1 VLIYTIVMK
10 IKRNPSPNYS
20 DKTRQTRV
28 KFVIIHYTG
37 MQSEIAS
44 IKRLKN
50 SKAKVSCHY
59 FINRKGEITQMVKE
73 NKVAWHAGK
82 SKWKN
87 FNNLNDS
94 SIGIELVNKGH
105 EFGYQNFS
113 KNQITSLINL
123 CKFLKKKYMIKKENF
138 LGHSD
143 IAPLRKLDPGEKF
156 PWKKLSKFKLG
167 RWYKIDKKKLKLTH
181 KEGVKNL
188 FFKNLF
194 IIGYRYFHV
203 FKRRKKD
210 KFIIKSFQ
218 QHYLPNNVSGKIDK
232 KTYKISQFLVNSS
245 K

>member
-1 VLIYTIVMK
+1 MK

-20 DKTRQTRV
+20 DKTRQKKRV

-37 MQSEIAS
+37 MQSEIVS

-59 FINRKGEITQMVKE
+59 LINRKGEITQMVKE

-113 KNQITSLINL
+113 KNQITSLISL

-167 RWYKIDKKKLKLTH
+167 RWYRDDKKKLKLTN
-181 KEGVKNL
+181 KEGIKNL

-194 IIGYRYFHV
+194 KIGYRYFHV
-203 FKRRKKD
+203 LKRRKKD
-210 KFIIKSFQ
+210 KLIIKSFQ
-218 QHYLPNNVSGKIDK
+218 QHYLANKVSGKIDK
-232 KTYKISQFLVNSS
+232 KTFKISQFLANSS
-245 K
+245 N

>member
-1 VLIYTIVMK
+1 MQ

-20 DKTRQTRV
+20 KKIRQKKSI
-28 KFVIIHYTG
+28 KFIIIHYTG

-50 SKAKVSCHY
+50 RKAKVSCHY
-59 FINRKGEITQMVKE
+59 LISRKGEITQMVKE

-87 FNNLNDS
+87 FNNLNDN

-113 KNQITSLINL
+113 KNQLTSLISL
-123 CKFLKKKYMIKKENF
+123 CKFLKKRYMIKKENF

-167 RWYKIDKKKLKLTH
+167 RWYRDDQKKLKLTN
-181 KEGVKNL
+181 KEGIKNL

-194 IIGYRYFHV
+194 KIGYRYFDLN
-203 FKRRKKD
+203 KRSTNDAFVVKAFQRRFLPKK
-210 KFIIKSFQ
+210 
-218 QHYLPNNVSGKIDK
+218 VTGKIDQ
-232 KTYKISQFLVNSS
+232 KTYIISQFLASQLN